1 MRRRVSTVCSL
12 CVHECGIE
20 VEVENGRPVRVRGLR
35 EHGVSIPHG
44 WPGLNRL
51 FGFEPS
57 DPATGYAVF
66 KGLPCRV
73 RPV

>member
-35 EHGVSIPHG
+35 EHGGKHTS
-44 WPGLNRL
+44 
-51 FGFEPS
+51 
-57 DPATGYAVF
+57 
-66 KGLPCRV
+66 RV
-73 RPV
+73 AWA

>member
-1 MRRRVSTVCSL
+1 M
-12 CVHECGIE
+12 
-20 VEVENGRPVRVRGLR
+20 
-35 EHGVSIPHG
+35 GVSIPHG